1 MQRLTLKLDT
11 MDQCRALFGYN
22 DRNIRM
28 IEDELSVRVHLRDNA
43 LQISGDKL
51 NCAAAKEVIDQLL
64 SLHEGGETI
73 DTSRVQYYINMAFDG
88 HMPNAEDLANDVVAY
103 NFRGKK
109 ILNKT
114 QGQREYTNSIRNNQL
129 TIAMGPAGTGKTY
142 LAVALAVVAL
152 KTKEVER
159 LVLTRPAVEAG
170 EKLGFLPGD
179 MSQKVDPYLRPLYDA
194 LYDMLGSDGYLRYM
208 ERGMIEVAPLAFMRG
223 RTLSNAFIILDE
235 AQNTTT
241 EQMKMFLTRIGKNTK
256 CVVTGDL
263 TQIDLPHGR
272 KSGLRDAADLL
283 KGIEDISIVNLTNI
297 DVVRNDL
304 VQKIVQAYESRTL
317 EEK

>member
-1 MQRLTLKLDT
+1 

-28 IEDELSVRVHLRDNA
+28 IEDELSVRVHMRDNA

-64 SLHEGGETI
+64 ALHESGETI
-73 DTSRVQYYINMAFDG
+73 DTSNVQYYIDMAFDG
-88 HMPNAEDLANDVVAY
+88 SVPSAASLAKDIVAY
-103 NFRGKK
+103 TFRGKK
-109 ILNKT
+109 IINKT
-114 QGQREYTNSIRNNQL
+114 YGQREYTDSIRNNQL
-129 TIAMGPAGTGKTY
+129 TIAIGPAGTGKTY

-159 LVLTRPAVEAG
+159 LILTRPAVEAG

-179 MSQKVDPYLRPLYDA
+179 MSEKVDPYLRPLYDA
-194 LYDMLGSDGYLRYM
+194 LYDMLGSDGYIKYM
-208 ERGMIEVAPLAFMRG
+208 ERNMIEVAPLAFMRG

-235 AQNTTT
+235 AQNTTP
-241 EQMKMFLTRIGKNTK
+241 EQMKMFLTRIGKNSK

-263 TQIDLPHGR
+263 TQIDLPYGR
-272 KSGLRDAADLL
+272 KSGLRDAAELL
-283 KGIEDISIVNLTNI
+283 GDIEDIGIVSLTKR

-304 VQKIVQAYESRTL
+304 VQRIVQAYENRTL

>member
-1 MQRLTLKLDT
+1 LTLRLDT

-28 IEDELSVRVHLRDNA
+28 IEDELSVRVHMRDNA

-64 SLHEGGETI
+64 ALHESGETI
-73 DTSRVQYYINMAFDG
+73 DTSNVQYYIDMAFDG
-88 HMPNAEDLANDVVAY
+88 SVPSAASLAKDIVAY
-103 NFRGKK
+103 TFRGKK
-109 ILNKT
+109 IINKT
-114 QGQREYTNSIRNNQL
+114 YGQREYTDSIRNNQL
-129 TIAMGPAGTGKTY
+129 TIAIGPAGTGKTY

-159 LVLTRPAVEAG
+159 LILTRPAVEAG

-179 MSQKVDPYLRPLYDA
+179 MSEKVDPYLRPLYDA
-194 LYDMLGSDGYLRYM
+194 LYDMLGSDGYIKYM
-208 ERGMIEVAPLAFMRG
+208 ERNMIEVAPLAFMRG

-235 AQNTTT
+235 AQNTTP
-241 EQMKMFLTRIGKNTK
+241 EQMKMFLTRIGKNSK

-263 TQIDLPHGR
+263 TQIDLPYGR
-272 KSGLRDAADLL
+272 KSGLRDAAELL
-283 KGIEDISIVNLTNI
+283 GDIEDIGIVSLTKR

-304 VQKIVQAYESRTL
+304 VQRIVQAYENRTL

>member
-1 MQRLTLKLDT
+1 

-22 DRNIRM
+22 DRNVRM
-28 IEDELSVRVHLRDNA
+28 IEDELSVKVHVRDNS

-64 SLHEGGETI
+64 ALHESGEAI
-73 DTSRVQYYINMAFDG
+73 DTSCVQYYINMAFDG
-88 HMPNAEDLANDVVAY
+88 NVPSAASLANDVVAY
-103 NFRGKK
+103 TFHGKK
-109 ILNKT
+109 IVNKT
-114 QGQREYTNSIRNNQL
+114 YGQRDYTDSIRNNQL
-129 TIAMGPAGTGKTY
+129 TIAIGPAGTGKTY

-194 LYDMLGSDGYLRYM
+194 LYDMLGADGYLKYM
-208 ERGMIEVAPLAFMRG
+208 ERGIIEVAPLAFMRG

-241 EQMKMFLTRIGKNTK
+241 EQMKMFLTRIGKHSK

-263 TQIDLPHGR
+263 TQIDLPYGR
-272 KSGLRDAADLL
+272 KSGLRDAAELL
-283 KGIEDISIVNLTNI
+283 TDIENIGIVSLTNR

-304 VQKIVQAYESRTL
+304 VQKIVQAYENRTL